1 VNQAATE
8 DVWSIKRV
16 LTWAAEDLKR
26 RGNDGGRLDVELLL
40 GRVLGLDRIGL
51 IMQSER
57 PLAPAELN
65 AFREPFK
72 RRRLGEPVAYLLG
85 EREFYGISLRVDARV
100 LIPRPDSELLVEVAL
115 KRTRER
121 SMRGDA
127 LDLCTGS
134 GCVAI
139 AFARQRPTW
148 DVTASDISPDAL
160 ALAQANAHRTGAV
173 RNLRLV
179 AGSLFAPIAEQ
190 RFDLIT
196 ANPPYIPSADIE
208 GLDADVR
215 DFEPR
220 LALDG
225 GPDGLHITRRLVSEA
240 MAYLSPGGLLAL
252 EGGFDRGG
260 AALEPHPTAE
270 SYAKCCRHLFVAMS
284 NAIFDGYAVRALG
297 PKRIRF
303 LHYSPEAAYPVLR
316 KFVLLGVGGSGV
328 FLSVVFWAW
337 TFASLLGP

>member
-1 VNQAATE
+1 MNHVASNDDSGDAAKN
-8 DVWSIKRV
+8 DVWSIRRV
-16 LTWAAEDLKR
+16 LTWAADDLKR

-40 GRVLGLDRIGL
+40 GRVLKLDRIGL

-57 PLAPAELN
+57 PLSAAEL
-65 AFREPFK
+65 ATFRELFK

-100 LIPRPDSELLVEVAL
+100 LIPRPDSERLVEVAL
-115 KRTRER
+115 ERTRAR
-121 SMRGDA
+121 SMSGNA

-148 DVTASDISPDAL
+148 NVTASDISADAL
-160 ALAQANAHRTGAV
+160 QLATENAHRTGAI

-179 AGSLFAPIAEQ
+179 HGSLFAAVGGQ

-196 ANPPYIPSADIE
+196 ANPPYIATAELLTLPV
-208 GLDADVR
+208 DVR

-225 GPDGLHITRRLVSEA
+225 GADGLDLVREIAAQAPSQLA
-240 MAYLSPGGLLAL
+240 AGGVLAL
-252 EGGFDRGG
+252 EIGADQGPATLGILEAYGYQELQLARDLGGRDRVVSGG
-260 AALEPHPTAE
+260 A
-270 SYAKCCRHLFVAMS
+270 
-284 NAIFDGYAVRALG
+284 
-297 PKRIRF
+297 PK
-303 LHYSPEAAYPVLR
+303 
-316 KFVLLGVGGSGV
+316 
-328 FLSVVFWAW
+328 
-337 TFASLLGP
+337 